1 MGYKKGPP
9 EESSSTVYIFS
20 AKSIQKLL
28 NVHYVD
34 TWLIVLNLEMSS
46 NNDETPKIALYHLK
60 RFLWLEMYICM
71 KRHFPSDI
79 CEDQITVHE

>member
-46 NNDETPKIALYHLK
+46 NNDENPVFYSAW
-60 RFLWLEMYICM
+60 FEMYICM
-71 KRHFPSDI
+71 KCHFPSDI